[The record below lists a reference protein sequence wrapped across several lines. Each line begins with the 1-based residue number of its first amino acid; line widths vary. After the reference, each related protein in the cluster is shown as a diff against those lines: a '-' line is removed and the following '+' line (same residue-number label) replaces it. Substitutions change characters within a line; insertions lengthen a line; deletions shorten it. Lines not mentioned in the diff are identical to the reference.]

1 MSNRSEQDVA
11 RNSYSELKARSSK
24 LTMSTLIYDWNQ
36 NYPPELKPAGPIL
49 LNDES
54 LRDGLQSPSVR
65 DPSIAEKIEI
75 LHLMEAL
82 GINSLNLGLPG
93 AGPRAVEAVTALAHE
108 IATQK
113 LKIKANCAARTHEND
128 IRPIA
133 EIVQKTGLPI
143 EAATFIGSSPIRR
156 FTEGWTDDFLLQT
169 TEKAV
174 KYVVSLGLAPMYV
187 TEDTSR
193 CDPETVKR
201 LYSTAINCGARAIVI
216 CDTAGHSTPMGAL
229 ALVKFVIEEVVRPS
243 GEKIRVDWHGH
254 SDRGLAIA
262 NSMAAIIAGAN
273 CVHGCGIGLG
283 ERVGNTQIDQ
293 MLVNLKLMGIA
304 PWDDQDLTKLKQYCE
319 TVSRATGVPIPK
331 NYPVVGDD
339 AFRTATGVHAAAII
353 KAYRKND
360 TLLANTVY
368 SGVPSHVFGMD
379 QVIDIGPMSGKSN
392 VLFWLEHRSIEAS
405 DEVVERIY
413 QCAKQSDHT
422 LTEAEILECV
432 SQTKLSS

>member
-1 MSNRSEQDVA
+1 MNTPD
-11 RNSYSELKARSSK
+11 
-24 LTMSTLIYDWNQ
+24 LIYDWNK
-36 NYPPELKPAGPIL
+36 NHPPGLKPPGPVLI
-49 LNDES
+49 NDET

-82 GINSLNLGLPG
+82 GIHSLALGLPG
-93 AGPRAVEAVTALAHE
+93 AGPRAVEAVTALARE
-108 IATQK
+108 IAAHK
-113 LKIKANCAARTHEND
+113 MKIRANCAARTHEND
-128 IRPIA
+128 IRPVA
-133 EIVQKTGLPI
+133 EIVQKSGLRI

-174 KYVVSLGLAPMYV
+174 KYAVSLGLDVMYV

-193 CDPETVKR
+193 CDPATVKR
-201 LYSTAINCGARAIVI
+201 LYTTAINCGARAICI
-216 CDTAGHSTPMGAL
+216 CDTAGHATPMGAL
-229 ALVKFVIEEVVRPS
+229 ALVRFVIAECVKPS

-273 CVHGCGIGLG
+273 CVHGCAIGLG

-304 PWDDQDLTKLKQYCE
+304 PWDEQDLTKLKQYCQA
-319 TVSRATGVPIPK
+319 VSRATGVPIPA

-353 KAYRKND
+353 KAYHKND
-360 TLLANTVY
+360 EVLANTVY
-368 SGVPSHVFGMD
+368 SGVPSHVFGLE
-379 QVIDIGPMSGKSN
+379 QIIDIGPMSGKSN
-392 VLFWLEHRSIEAS
+392 VLWWLERHEIPAT
-405 DEVVERIY
+405 DEVVDRIY
-413 QCAKQSDHT
+413 QRAKQSDHT
-422 LTEAEILECV
+422 LSEAEILECV
-432 SQTKLSS
+432 PSAAQKK

>member
-1 MSNRSEQDVA
+1 MNTSD
-11 RNSYSELKARSSK
+11 
-24 LTMSTLIYDWNQ
+24 LIYDWNK
-36 NYPPELKPAGPIL
+36 NVPPGLKPPGPVL

-65 DPSIAEKIEI
+65 DPSIPEKIEI

-82 GINSLNLGLPG
+82 GINSLDLGLPG
-93 AGPRAVEAVTALAHE
+93 AGQRSVDAVTALAHE
-108 IATQK
+108 IATHN
-113 LKIKANCAARTHEND
+113 LKIQANCAARTHEND

-133 EIVQKTGLPI
+133 EIVQKTGLRI

-156 FTEGWTDDFLLQT
+156 FTEGWTDDFLEKT

-174 KYVVSLGLAPMYV
+174 KYAVSLGLDVMYV

-193 CDPETVKR
+193 CDPQTVKR
-201 LYSTAINCGARAIVI
+201 LYTTAIECGARAICI
-216 CDTAGHSTPMGAL
+216 CDTAGHATPMGAL
-229 ALVKFVIEEVVRPS
+229 ALVRFVMEEVVKPS

-273 CVHGCGIGLG
+273 SVHGCAIGLG

-293 MLVNLKLMGIA
+293 MLVNLKLMGIS
-304 PWDDQDLTKLKQYCE
+304 PWDEQDLTKLKEYCE
-319 TVSRATGVPIPK
+319 TVSRATGVPIPR

-353 KAYRKND
+353 KAYHKND
-360 TLLANTVY
+360 VVLANTVY

-379 QVIDIGPMSGKSN
+379 QIIDIGPMSGKSN
-392 VLFWLEHRSIEAS
+392 VLFWLERHKIPAS
-405 DEVVERIY
+405 DEIVDRIY
-413 QCAKQSDHT
+413 QRAKQSDHT
-422 LTEAEILECV
+422 LTEAEIMECV
-432 SQTKLSS
+432 PESSLRK

>member
-1 MSNRSEQDVA
+1 LFWLE
-11 RNSYSELKARSSK
+11 ARSCFPVNTSE
-24 LTMSTLIYDWNQ
+24 LIYDWNLHH
-36 NYPPELKPAGPIL
+36 PPELRLPGRVL
-49 LNDES
+49 LNDET

-65 DPSIAEKIEI
+65 DPSIPEKIEI

-93 AGPRAVEAVTALAHE
+93 AGPRAVEAVTALAQE
-108 IATQK
+108 IVGQK
-113 LKIKANCAARTHEND
+113 MKIRANCAARTHEND

-133 EIVQKTGLPI
+133 EIVQKTGLRI

-156 FTEGWTDDFLLQT
+156 FTEGWSNDFLLET

-174 KYVVSLGLAPMYV
+174 KYAVSLGLYVMFV

-201 LYSTAINCGARAIVI
+201 LYATAINSGARAICI
-216 CDTAGHSTPMGAL
+216 CDTAGHATPMGAL

-273 CVHGCGIGLG
+273 CVHGCAIGLG

-293 MLVNLKLMGIA
+293 MLVNLKLMGVA
-304 PWDDQDLTKLKQYCE
+304 PWDQQDLTKLKQYCQA
-319 TVSRATGVPIPK
+319 VSRATGVPIPA

-353 KAYRKND
+353 KAYRKD
-360 TLLANTVY
+360 DVLLANTVY
-368 SGVPSHVFGMD
+368 SGVPSHVFGLE
-379 QVIDIGPMSGKSN
+379 QIIDVGPMSGKSN
-392 VLFWLEHRSIEAS
+392 VLFWLERRGIPATE
-405 DEVVERIY
+405 DVVERIY
-413 QCAKQSDHT
+413 ARAKQSDHT
-422 LTEAEILECV
+422 LSEAEILECV
-432 SQTKLSS
+432 PAVARKN